1 MMGRTSEQIQNVTY
15 GNIVALVGVDQD
27 IVK

>member
-1 MMGRTSEQIQNVTY
+1 MMGRTSEQIQDVTC